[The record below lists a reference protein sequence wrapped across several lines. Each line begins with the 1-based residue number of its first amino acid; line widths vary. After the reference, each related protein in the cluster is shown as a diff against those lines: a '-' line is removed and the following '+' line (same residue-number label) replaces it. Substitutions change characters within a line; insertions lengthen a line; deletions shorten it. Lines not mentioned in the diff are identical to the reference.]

1 MAKILVIDDNTD
13 LLNLVETGLA
23 EEDFEVIGA
32 AEGRLGLRLAY
43 EEHPDLVILDLMLP
57 EIDGFELCHR
67 LRELTDVPIIM
78 LTALSEEHDVVR
90 GLSMGADDYIVKPF
104 NMAELVARIKA
115 NLRRHNT
122 SGDSIKSKVIELEEL
137 KIDFARR
144 KTYVRDEAVDLTPIE
159 FRLLSYLARNCGY
172 VLPHERILG
181 EVWGPEYREQLDYL
195 RLYIS
200 YLRRKIEVDPSDPQI
215 IKTERGVGYYID
227 G

>member
-1 MAKILVIDDNTD
+1 MAKILIIDDNSD
-13 LLNLVETGLA
+13 LLHLVETGLA
-23 EEDFEVIGA
+23 QEGFDVLGA
-32 AEGRLGLRLAY
+32 LEGRLGLRLAY

-78 LTALSEEHDVVR
+78 LTALSREHDIVR
-90 GLSMGADDYIVKPF
+90 GLAMGADDYVVKPF
-104 NMAELVARIKA
+104 NMAELIARIKA
-115 NLRRHNT
+115 NLRRHEA
-122 SGDSIKSKVIELEEL
+122 SGNSQKSTVIELDSL

-144 KTYVRDEAVDLTPIE
+144 RTYVRDEVVDLTPIE

-200 YLRRKIEVDPSDPQI
+200 YLRRKIEADPSEPEI

-227 G
+227 N